1 MSELSTVAI
10 KDGHRGHPHHLQS
23 ALLNQPDLRVP
34 GWHTNPDSERADR
47 ISRLAGLERL
57 GAVRSSS
64 SASLPPGASAN
75 NPSGLNHF
83 ESAYMIPPGG
93 AHALSKER
101 STVGSAS
108 ATASVGDAGSAYT
121 FDDKDKMS
129 GSGSQSQSVGG
140 DAMERDAMDRD
151 AMENDMDDM
160 EAGTVSSVGF
170 GDAMSDNASLVGW
183 GGGERGGSPVAA
195 SVVAS
200 QGSKVGTPAGTPA
213 PERFGK
219 AIGAG
224 FGTGR
229 GHDEEDV
236 RMD

>member
-23 ALLNQPDLRVP
+23 AALSDLRVP

-121 FDDKDKMS
+121 YDEKDKMS
-129 GSGSQSQSVGG
+129 ESGSQSQSVGG
-140 DAMERDAMDRD
+140 DAMERDAM
-151 AMENDMDDM
+151 EHDMDDM

-213 PERFGK
+213 PERFGGK
-219 AIGAG
+219 LGGGGAG
-224 FGTGR
+224 AAFGR
-229 GHDEEDV
+229 GSEEEEEDV

>member
-10 KDGHRGHPHHLQS
+10 KDGHRGHPHHLQTS
-23 ALLNQPDLRVP
+23 LISDLRVP
-34 GWHTNPDSERADR
+34 GYHTNPDSERADR

-57 GAVRSSS
+57 GAVRASSS
-64 SASLPPGASAN
+64 SSLPPGASAN

-83 ESAYMIPPGG
+83 ERAYMIPPGG
-93 AHALSKER
+93 VHHLSKER

-121 FDDKDKMS
+121 FDGGDKMS
-129 GSGSQSQSVGG
+129 GSGSHSQSQSVGG
-140 DAMERDAMDRD
+140 DAIERDAMDRD
-151 AMENDMDDM
+151 DMDDM

-183 GGGERGGSPVAA
+183 AGGERAGSPGPAA
-195 SVVAS
+195 SVMAS
-200 QGSKVGTPAGTPA
+200 QGSKMGTPAGTPA
-213 PERFGK
+213 PERFG
-219 AIGAG
+219 
-224 FGTGR
+224 GR
-229 GHDEEDV
+229 LGGGEDA